1 MTIGIDI
8 RVLAKGMRT
17 GVEGYTINLASRLLT
32 DKSNKYKLF
41 YSGFRK
47 FKSNYSWLKDKNI
60 KIKKIRIPN
69 RIFDLFLKILKF
81 PKLDKIL
88 GGVDI
93 FISPHFLITPLSK
106 KAKRIMIFY
115 DLSFLRFPNFFS
127 FSKKMWHGFMNP
139 RRQARK
145 ADSII
150 AISESTKNDL
160 INFYKLNPEKI
171 RVVYPG
177 IDEKFKPVTDKV
189 ELSETKNKY
198 ALPEN
203 FVLYFGTIEP
213 RKNILGLIKA
223 FEYIKQEKKGRILD
237 VDWQGF
243 EGVVRGQK
251 DALFDF
257 SKLKLVIAGTKG
269 WLYREIFENVQ
280 NSEFKDDIIFTGFV
294 EEDDKP
300 YLYNLAKVFV
310 YPSFFEGFGL
320 PPLEAMACG
329 VPTIVSNKSSLSEV
343 VGNSAIMIDPQNID
357 EIALAIKEV
366 LENKELNIFLKN
378 KGIER
383 TKQFNWDNTAK
394 EVLKLCA

>member
-1 MTIGIDI
+1 MG
-8 RVLAKGMRT
+8 
-17 GVEGYTINLASRLLT
+17 
-32 DKSNKYKLF
+32 
-41 YSGFRK
+41 
-47 FKSNYSWLKDKNI
+47 KNI

-69 RIFDLFLKILKF
+69 RIFDLFLKFSKF
-81 PKLDKIL
+81 PKLDRIL
-88 GGVDI
+88 EGVDI

-106 KAKRIMIFY
+106 KVKRIIIFY

-139 RRQARK
+139 RRQAQK

-160 INFYKLNPEKI
+160 INFYKINPEKI

-177 IDEKFKPVTDKV
+177 IDEKFKFMDKNDPRLLGV
-189 ELSETKNKY
+189 AEKY
-198 ALPEN
+198 NLPYRQAS
-203 FVLYFGTIEP
+203 FILYFGTIEP

-223 FEYIKQEKKGRILD
+223 FEYIKQEKRGRILD

-257 SKLKLVIAGTKG
+257 SKLKLVIAGAKG
-269 WLYREIFENVQ
+269 WLYGEIFEKVQ

-329 VPTIVSNKSSLSEV
+329 VPIIVSNKSSLSEV